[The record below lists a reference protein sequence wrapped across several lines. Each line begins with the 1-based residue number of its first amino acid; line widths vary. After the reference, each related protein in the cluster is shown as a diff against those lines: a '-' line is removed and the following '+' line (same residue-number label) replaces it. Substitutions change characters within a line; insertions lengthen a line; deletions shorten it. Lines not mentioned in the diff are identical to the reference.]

1 MLNANPIVTEIASN
15 PSLLARLDAAST
27 AVELQYAL
35 LDAGITLSGR
45 VKNPTQSRSRSV
57 RSSLSRKGLDDSKL
71 LASVAMILCPSE

>member
-1 MLNANPIVTEIASN
+1 MLNANPIVTEIAAN
-15 PSLLARLDAAST
+15 PTLLARLDAAST

-45 VKNPTQSRSRSV
+45 LKNSTQSRSV
-57 RSSLSRKGLDDSKL
+57 RSSMSRKGLDDSKL